1 MKEEG
6 TANKLENKKWKKIGS
21 YYLFEATLVTVCP
34 ILERFF
40 KNIYMVGVE
49 SPHRGIL
56 VIYMKDD
63 PVLFP
68 S

>member
-6 TANKLENKKWKKIGS
+6 TANKLEKKKWKKIGS

-49 SPHRGIL
+49 SAERGFGG
-56 VIYMKDD
+56 YMAET
-63 PVLFP
+63 VT
-68 S
+68 